1 MDSGEVRQG
10 PPHAFRVERP
20 AGPDVRGFP
29 RRHEP
34 LLLPEPVS
42 VGLGNCAVARMKV
55 RRRRTG
61 LEDAYVPGE
70 QSVERVAPVAYGVK
84 PGIGHIA
91 VHNLADGVHAGVRP
105 S

>member
-1 MDSGEVRQG
+1 
-10 PPHAFRVERP
+10 
-20 AGPDVRGFP
+20 
-29 RRHEP
+29 
-34 LLLPEPVS
+34 
-42 VGLGNCAVARMKV
+42 MKV

-61 LEDAYVPGE
+61 LEDTYVPGE
-70 QSVERVAPVAYGVK
+70 QSVECVAPVAYGVK